1 VWCSQLRCG
10 RREAISEAPHT
21 LRETIGLFPIPFL
34 LTQDLCD
41 AALLFAIDTL
51 KVGGSFA
58 CKVFTGEEDKFL
70 QQRLKRMFHDV
81 KRRKPEAT
89 RKESKELYLVGLKR
103 RKNVTVESVFG
114 A

>member
-1 VWCSQLRCG
+1 
-10 RREAISEAPHT
+10 
-21 LRETIGLFPIPFL
+21 
-34 LTQDLCD
+34 QDLCD